1 MNQSKNLGIM
11 SKDELFLI
19 SKKSVLIV
27 GVGGLGG
34 YVSSSL
40 ARLGVEKITIVDFD
54 KFDESNINR
63 QLFAN
68 TTTLGKSKVEIT
80 KQQLLNINPDINIT
94 IIDSRYDENINL
106 SKFDNIDIVFDAV
119 DNIPTKVLIEKHCSK
134 LDVPLIHGAIA
145 GWYGQV
151 GIILPKTNI
160 LQNIYSNKKA
170 GAEKELKSPT
180 FIPAIIGNLMVSE
193 FIKYYLNKIPLKNKI
208 LFIDV
213 LDHEYRI
220 IYSYQHQK

>member
-11 SKDELFLI
+11 SKEELLLI
-19 SKKSVLIV
+19 SKKNVLII

-34 YVSSSL
+34 YVASSL
-40 ARLGVEKITIVDFD
+40 ARLGVKEITIVDFD

-63 QLFAN
+63 QLYAN
-68 TTTLGKSKVEIT
+68 TKTLGKSKVEIT
-80 KQQLLNINPDINIT
+80 KQQLIDINPDINIT
-94 IIDSRYDENINL
+94 IIDKRYDENIDL
-106 SKFDNIDIVFDAV
+106 SKFDSIDIVFDAV
-119 DNIPTKVLIEKHCSK
+119 DNIPTKVLIENHCAK
-134 LDVPLIHGAIA
+134 LDIPLIHGAIA

-151 GIILPKTNI
+151 GIILPNTNI
-160 LQNIYSNKKA
+160 LNKIYQHNKS

-193 FIKYYLNKIPLKNKI
+193 FIKFYLHKLPLINKL

-213 LDHEYRI
+213 LEHEYRI
-220 IYSYQHQK
+220 IYNHS

>member
-11 SKDELFLI
+11 TEKELLLL
-19 SKKSVLIV
+19 SKKKILVV

-34 YVSSSL
+34 YIASSL
-40 ARLGVEKITIVDFD
+40 TRLGVEEITIVDFD
-54 KFDESNINR
+54 EFDESNINR

-68 TTTLGKSKVEIT
+68 TKTLGKQKVQIT
-80 KQQLLNINPDINIT
+80 KQQLLNINPNINVT
-94 IIDSRYDENINL
+94 VIDKKYDENIDL
-106 SKFDNIDIVFDAV
+106 SEFKNIDIIFDAV
-119 DNIPTKVLIEKHCSK
+119 DNIPTKVLIEEHCSK
-134 LDVPLIHGAIA
+134 LNIPLIHGAIA

-151 GIILPKTNI
+151 GIILPNTNI
-160 LQNIYSNKKA
+160 LHKLYTDNVS

-193 FIKYYLNKIPLKNKI
+193 FIKLYLNKEPLINKI

-220 IYSYQHQK
+220 IFSQ